1 MSVPTPQK
9 SPTLCLASVTPVLHD
24 RCQGLR
30 EDIPHSHWPHICP
43 HGQSGTYRKRT
54 DYLKQK
60 QQYVMEFMYGNEMHA
75 KVRVNDWEC
84 AVTKVDG
91 VTEP

>member
-1 MSVPTPQK
+1 
-9 SPTLCLASVTPVLHD
+9 
-24 RCQGLR
+24 
-30 EDIPHSHWPHICP
+30 
-43 HGQSGTYRKRT
+43 
-54 DYLKQK
+54 
-60 QQYVMEFMYGNEMHA
+60 MEFMYGNEMHA